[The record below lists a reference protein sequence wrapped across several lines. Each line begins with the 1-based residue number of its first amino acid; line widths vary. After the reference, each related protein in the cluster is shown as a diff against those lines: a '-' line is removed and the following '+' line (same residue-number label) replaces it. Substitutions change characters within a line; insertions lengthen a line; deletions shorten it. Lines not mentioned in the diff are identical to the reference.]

1 MSIKLPAGTE
11 LITVDGIWTLLYK
24 DRYYVA
30 FPEAHS
36 REEAEDQLAELLMM
50 SAQRPA
56 FRDLEAPPVSDAHT
70 EPRE

>member
-1 MSIKLPAGTE
+1 MSIKLPAGTA
-11 LITVDGIWTLLYK
+11 LITVDGIWTLLYN

-30 FPEAHS
+30 FPEARS

-56 FRDLEAPPVSDAHT
+56 FHDLEAPPVSDGHT
-70 EPRE
+70 EPLE